1 MSDLAIVIPAYKASF
16 LSKTLQSVDMQSDK
30 NFNLYICND
39 NSPYD
44 IDSIVE
50 NFKYN
55 SDINITY
62 IKFKENLGGKDLVQH
77 WTRCIEQI
85 KDEKWIWLFSDD
97 DLMECNCV
105 REINKIINT
114 PIKEDV
120 LHFNINIIDEN
131 DNIINKCPLYPE
143 HISSQNFFRKLYTW
157 KIEARMPEFILRKSA
172 LQSKGGFVNFDM
184 AWRSDNATIIKV
196 AHPNGIK
203 TIPNCRV
210 NWRYSSEN
218 ISALK
223 IKSVYFRKQKS
234 TIDFFN
240 WVYMFFNKHSIH
252 YPLGFFTRNL
262 VFARYLMLKQLN
274 NVDEVCKQLNQTK
287 SILDK
292 IFIKLLLK
300 II

>member
-1 MSDLAIVIPAYKASF
+1 MSDLAIVIPAYKANF
-16 LSKTLQSVDMQSDK
+16 LSKTLQSINSQSDK

-55 SDINITY
+55 SDINVTY

-85 KDEKWIWLFSDD
+85 KEEKWIWLFSDD
-97 DLMECNCV
+97 DLMEYDCV
-105 REINKIINT
+105 REVNKIINN
-114 PIKEDV
+114 PINEDV
-120 LHFNINIIDEN
+120 LHFDVTFIDSK
-131 DNIINKCPLYPE
+131 DNIIRKCKPYPK
-143 HISSQNFFRKLYTW
+143 HLNTQNFFKELYTW
-157 KIEARMPEFILRKSA
+157 QIEARMPEFILRRSA
-172 LQSKGGFVNFDM
+172 FEAKGGFVNFDM
-184 AWRSDNATIIKV
+184 AWRSDNATIIQISY
-196 AHPNGIK
+196 PNGIR
-203 TIPNCRV
+203 TISDCRV
-210 NWRYSSEN
+210 KWRSSEEN
-218 ISALK
+218 ISGLK
-223 IKSVYFRKQKS
+223 LKSIYFRKQKS

-240 WVYMFFNKHSIH
+240 WVNKFFNEHSIH
-252 YPLGFFTRNL
+252 YPLGFFKRNL
-262 VFARYLMLKQLN
+262 MFSRFLMLKQLN
-274 NVDEVCKQLNQTK
+274 NIDDVCKQLNQVK